1 MAAEVVER
9 RDELAVREVAGDPE
23 HDEAAGVRVTLAA
36 ERRGR
41 SGRPG
46 PAGDADTALV
56 AVVGLVVAQVP
67 GGILVHRHSFSLTAW
82 PPNSL
87 RSAASTLPLNVSSW
101 RERKRMKSA
110 EVIAGMGTEWA
121 IACSTVQRPSPV
133 SST

>member
-1 MAAEVVER
+1 MRCARSPVTPNMTR
-9 RDELAVREVAGDPE
+9 LQGSGCRSPPNG
-23 HDEAAGVRVTLAA
+23 EA
-36 ERRGR
+36 R

-46 PAGDADTALV
+46 AAGDADAALV

-101 RERKRMKSA
+101 RERKRMNSA
-110 EVIAGMGTEWA
+110 AVIAGMGTEWA